1 MSNKLA
7 NNLKRLRENKGLT
20 QEKLA
25 SLCKVSPECICQ
37 YEKNKRKPSI
47 DILRSLSQA
56 LDCSVDDLIK

>member
-1 MSNKLA
+1 MSNKIGE
-7 NNLKRLRENKGLT
+7 NLKGLRERKGLT

-37 YEKNKRKPSI
+37 YEKNKRKPNI
-47 DILRSLSQA
+47 DILKSLSQA